1 MNKYI
6 KPEYNISVL
15 QANDIITTSNFEI
28 NNDEI
33 NNKVDYI
40 INPNSIFGF

>member
-6 KPEYNISVL
+6 KPEYNVLVL
-15 QANDIITTSNFEI
+15 QSNDIITTSGFEI
-28 NNDEI
+28 SQDNI

-40 INPNSIFGF
+40 ITPDSIFGI

>member
-6 KPEYNISVL
+6 KPEYSISML
-15 QANDIITTSNFEI
+15 QSNDIITTSNFEI

-40 INPNSIFGF
+40 ITPDSIYGF